1 METSVSSSP
10 PSLAAASSGVAATA
24 AAATGAG
31 GAGVAGGAGGVSA
44 SVKADLPRSQPISVA
59 KKDKCG
65 DVDDVDD
72 DDDDLNSRLGHINSL
87 SPPSVIYISSNS
99 I

>member
-1 METSVSSSP
+1 METSASSSP

-44 SVKADLPRSQPISVA
+44 SVKTDLPRSQPISVA

-65 DVDDVDD
+65 DVDDVD

>member
-1 METSVSSSP
+1 METSASSSP
-10 PSLAAASSGVAATA
+10 PSLAAASSGVAAT
-24 AAATGAG
+24 AATGAG

-44 SVKADLPRSQPISVA
+44 SVKTDLPRSQPISVA

-65 DVDDVDD
+65 DVDDVD